1 MIEGQAAPR
10 RLKSSTAVLQ
20 ICSMLQICSVSQ
32 SISQSVSQSVSR
44 ESLLLECEPSF
55 FFFLAFTFN
64 TSPLPVHPPL
74 PSSISPALLPLHGLL
89 RAGKRLITH
98 PHIDGHFGGA
108 LR

>member
-55 FFFLAFTFN
+55 FF
-64 TSPLPVHPPL
+64 LPPHKIKNGFSGL
-74 PSSISPALLPLHGLL
+74 PSAHGAWPADVERRP
-89 RAGKRLITH
+89 H
-98 PHIDGHFGGA
+98 PF
-108 LR
+108 